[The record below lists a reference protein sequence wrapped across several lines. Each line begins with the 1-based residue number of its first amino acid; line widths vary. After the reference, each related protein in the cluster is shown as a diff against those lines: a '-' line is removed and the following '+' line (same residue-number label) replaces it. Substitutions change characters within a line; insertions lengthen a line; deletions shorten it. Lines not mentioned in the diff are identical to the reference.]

1 MKPMSDK
8 LYTFRKLNSTDLFP
22 MVKIISKIGLDELT
36 QVFEGDILNSIV
48 GRVENEHSDKK
59 QIEFLAGMNVV
70 AKIANKILEHLPKCE
85 KEIYSLLANVSGMTT
100 VEVKS
105 LDLDVFMEMILDFVM
120 KEEFKSFFKVAS
132 KYITA

>member
-1 MKPMSDK
+1 MSDNK
-8 LYTFRKLNSTDLFP
+8 PYTFRKLNSTDLFP

-48 GRVENEHSDKK
+48 DRVEDEHSDRTH
-59 QIEFLAGMNVV
+59 IEFLAGMNVV
-70 AKIANKILEHLPKCE
+70 AKIANKILEHLPDCE
-85 KEIYSLLANVSGMTT
+85 KEIYSLLASVSGMT
-100 VEVKS
+100 VLEIKG
-105 LDLDVFMEMILDFVM
+105 LDIDVFMEMIMDFVM

>member
-1 MKPMSDK
+1 MSEKP
-8 LYTFRKLNSTDLFP
+8 YTFRKLNSTDLFP

-59 QIEFLAGMNVV
+59 QMEFLAGMNVV
-70 AKIANKILEHLPKCE
+70 AKIANKIFEHLPKCE
-85 KEIYSLLANVSGMTT
+85 KEIYSLLANVSGMT
-100 VEVKS
+100 VIEVKS